1 MKMHSNWDNFGWN
14 GKCRVPDLHKNAVSL
29 FDTLIIFF
37 RIRCL
42 QNPEVKI
49 WTQGWW
55 RGGDKVWKCFFGFW
69 FHHLVDGFILLRT
82 GPELSKRP
90 SNNSLIHFYKRC
102 VSVRLGTL
110 SQSFIQDQRRS
121 TKHKL
126 KNISRCHSSK
136 LFQETRIQ
144 RLAVWKRCDL
154 LVQFLF
160 SNLMASDLIIL
171 CLD

>member
-1 MKMHSNWDNFGWN
+1 MALNSQLTRLIYSGSMKVLLTQE
-14 GKCRVPDLHKNAVSL
+14 KQKNRKAVGCGMVFSS
-29 FDTLIIFF
+29 F
-37 RIRCL
+37 
-42 QNPEVKI
+42 V
-49 WTQGWW
+49 
-55 RGGDKVWKCFFGFW
+55 
-69 FHHLVDGFILLRT
+69 
-82 GPELSKRP
+82 
-90 SNNSLIHFYKRC
+90 YKRY

-136 LFQETRIQ
+136 LFQETCIQ

-160 SNLMASDLIIL
+160 SNLMASDQSKSLFAPTGAFRNCLSQLYFKPKGRGIGYSFQLAITAPLYSIIGY
-171 CLD
+171 CIATAQS